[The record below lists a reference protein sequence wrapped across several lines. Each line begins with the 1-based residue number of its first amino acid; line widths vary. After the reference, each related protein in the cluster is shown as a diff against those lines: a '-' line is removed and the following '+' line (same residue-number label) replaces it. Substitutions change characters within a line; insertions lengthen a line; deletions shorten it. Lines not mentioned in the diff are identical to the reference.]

1 MFLAGIEAKL
11 EVGGG
16 DQLSGC
22 VEVASLL
29 GEEGIGVHAVHLDG
43 DTRRPRVAELG
54 HRHASVERQGTPGA
68 GAGLGE
74 LLGGHDAQREAGVHE
89 VGTERLG
96 DGHAPVEDR
105 PEADLLGVGHAVLQR
120 GEGAPVEEVGDVH
133 GVTGPANVSANA
145 WTCGRPWTWW

>member
-1 MFLAGIEAKL
+1 MFLAGIEVRL
-11 EVGGG
+11 GEVGGG
-16 DQLSGC
+16 DQLSGS

-43 DTRRPRVAELG
+43 DTRRPQINRLG

-74 LLGGHDAQREAGVHE
+74 LLGEHDANEGRHAG
-89 VGTERLG
+89 R
-96 DGHAPVEDR
+96 DRAPRRR
-105 PEADLLGVGHAVLQR
+105 PRPGRGCEIGLLGVGHAVLQR

-133 GVTGPANVSANA
+133 GVTRPRLVSANA
-145 WTCGRPWTWW
+145 WTPAVSPWTWW